1 MRTRFIATALCVALS
16 ACASLDPTTISKLA
30 ALDIMTTDP
39 SRLSVA
45 AVMPAPIRLRTGDVV
60 LHLAYDAPAPY
71 GPIDETIALAVD
83 AGEGAPG
90 IVAKPGVE
98 RIQTA
103 RVAAGDVARLKAALA
118 KAAAFRDTGARGG
131 KGSLSVTITGGCRD
145 GMLKDTPL
153 IAAIYMRTA
162 PDEPYFPL
170 VASLDFRKVV
180 GEAALAKLP
189 PCATEG

>member
-60 LHLAYDAPAPY
+60 LHLAYEAPAPY
-71 GPIDETIALAVD
+71 GPIDETIALAVN

-103 RVAAGDVARLKAALA
+103 RIATADIPRLKAALA
-118 KAAAFRDTGARGG
+118 KAAAFRETGGHG

-145 GMLKDTPL
+145 GALKNTPL
-153 IAAIYMRTA
+153 IAAIYMRTT

-189 PCATEG
+189 PCAMEG